1 MSENL
6 SFSRKRMR
14 HSTTNNL
21 TTAMAL
27 EHKIFDDGLT
37 VIAVASGCITA
48 DEFSDYAFW
57 LIKNHGIL
65 LKPGLRHLI
74 LTRELEDIQLTE
86 QDIHRF
92 AHINL
97 AYGAGRE
104 KIHTAIVSQDSEA
117 RKLASLHKTLS
128 QIANIEVELFDD
140 CQKALDWL
148 KVDTAEASAYAK
160 KMAPHEEDS

>member
-1 MSENL
+1 
-6 SFSRKRMR
+6 
-14 HSTTNNL
+14 
-21 TTAMAL
+21 MAL
-27 EHKIFDDGLT
+27 KHKIFDDGLT
-37 VIAVASGCITA
+37 IIAVASGHLSA

-57 LIKNHGIL
+57 LIKNHDSL

-74 LTRELEDIQLTE
+74 LTRELEEIQLTE

-92 AHINL
+92 AHINIT
-97 AYGAGRE
+97 YGAGRE

-140 CQKALDWL
+140 YQKALDWL
-148 KVDTAEASAYAK
+148 GIDTAEASAYAK
-160 KMAPHEEDS
+160 KMATPEGDSTS